1 MEQEDQ
7 STSQETEIGQDGGT
21 EQNAGQDIGNEETQE
36 NGTLGGDSD
45 SEQAPDQS
53 SDGTENIEG
62 IDESSETDGSSEDA
76 QSDTSEL
83 DIDES
88 TGNPGLG

>member
-1 MEQEDQ
+1 MEQENQ
-7 STSQETEIGQDGGT
+7 STPQETEIGQDGGT

-76 QSDTSEL
+76 QSDPSEL

>member
-7 STSQETEIGQDGGT
+7 STPQETEIGQNGGT
-21 EQNAGQDIGNEETQE
+21 DQNSGQDIGNEETQE
-36 NGTLGGDSD
+36 NNTLGGDSGN
-45 SEQAPDQS
+45 EQSPDQS
-53 SDGTENIEG
+53 SEDTENIEG
-62 IDESSETDGSSEDA
+62 TDGSSEDEQTDSSA
-76 QSDTSEL
+76 L

>member
-7 STSQETEIGQDGGT
+7 STPQETEIGQDGGT
-21 EQNAGQDIGNEETQE
+21 DQNSGQDIGNEETQE
-36 NGTLGGDSD
+36 NNTLWGDSS
-45 SEQAPDQS
+45 SEQSPDQS
-53 SDGTENIEG
+53 SGNIEDIEG
-62 IDESSETDGSSEDA
+62 REGSSEDE
-76 QSDTSEL
+76 QPDPSEL

>member
-7 STSQETEIGQDGGT
+7 STPQETEIGQDGGT
-21 EQNAGQDIGNEETQE
+21 DQNSGQDIGNEETQE
-36 NGTLGGDSD
+36 NNTLEGDSVN
-45 SEQAPDQS
+45 EQSPDQS
-53 SDGTENIEG
+53 GDTEDIEG
-62 IDESSETDGSSEDA
+62 TDGSSEDE
-76 QSDTSEL
+76 QPDPSEL

>member
-21 EQNAGQDIGNEETQE
+21 DQNSGRDIGNEETQE
-36 NGTLGGDSD
+36 NNTLGGDSD
-45 SEQAPDQS
+45 NEQSPEQS
-53 SDGTENIEG
+53 SGDTENAEG
-62 IDESSETDGSSEDA
+62 TDGSSEDE
-76 QSDTSEL
+76 QPDPSEL

>member
-7 STSQETEIGQDGGT
+7 STPQEAQIGQDGGT
-21 EQNAGQDIGNEETQE
+21 DQNSGQDIGNEETQE
-36 NGTLGGDSD
+36 NNTLRGDSGN
-45 SEQAPDQS
+45 EQSPGQS
-53 SDGTENIEG
+53 SGDTEDIKG
-62 IDESSETDGSSEDA
+62 TDGSSEDE
-76 QSDTSEL
+76 QPDPSEL